1 MTFLLSII
9 PSRTFWAIIII
20 VGFIALYVAI
30 VRDFL
35 RMLKDRDIT

>member
-1 MTFLLSII
+1 MTFLLSIV
-9 PSRTFWAIIII
+9 PSKLFWGIVIIG
-20 VGFIALYVAI
+20 GFIALYVAI